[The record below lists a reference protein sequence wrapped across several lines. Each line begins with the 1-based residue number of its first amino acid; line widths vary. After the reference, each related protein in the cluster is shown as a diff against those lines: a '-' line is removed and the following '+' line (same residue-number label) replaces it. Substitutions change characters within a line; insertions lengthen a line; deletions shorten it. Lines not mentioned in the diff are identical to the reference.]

1 MTVKDDVIGQN
12 DSSYKTDMISM
23 FRRSRTP
30 RIDLDVSSGNPID
43 YPYFI
48 TSFGQVVETNVRD
61 QRGRL
66 SLLVKYTQGEAKELV
81 KSCVYLSDDISYKRA
96 KELLKQ
102 KYGNPHKIAADYR
115 KQLSSWSKIKPNDPS
130 AFSKFETF
138 LMKYQASMVN
148 IGREHNCSP
157 EL

>member
-81 KSCVYLSDDISYKRA
+81 KS
-96 KELLKQ
+96 
-102 KYGNPHKIAADYR
+102 
-115 KQLSSWSKIKPNDPS
+115 
-130 AFSKFETF
+130 
-138 LMKYQASMVN
+138 
-148 IGREHNCSP
+148 
-157 EL
+157 